1 MTRLIR
7 GFLLFS
13 ILLAGLWVSQRD
25 QTVPVVLAQVTS
37 TPVGQ
42 AFAPVV
48 LRPAQSA
55 TTPPPVTATL
65 SPTATHT
72 PVASLTP
79 TTTPT
84 VTPTSTATT
93 MPSALFESVLLLDGV
108 DDLAMVPHAPLLN
121 LGDDESFTVEFW
133 FYVANGAPF
142 PSQLD
147 TLVCQLEAFCLTVLR
162 QSSPADRVQFSLWV
176 NETTFQTYFYH
187 VWLVP
192 GWHYIAAT
200 YNHIDQSLQLY
211 VAGQRQIAETLPAPI
226 HISDQPLFVGN
237 GFPPALEMLRLSDL
251 IRYDQ
256 ATMTVPAVPWSA
268 DNHTVG
274 LWQFNEPAGT
284 QIFQDLSG
292 HNLVMF
298 GQNGAHTG
306 QP

>member
-84 VTPTSTATT
+84 ATPTSTATT

-121 LGDDESFTVEFW
+121 LGDD
-133 FYVANGAPF
+133 
-142 PSQLD
+142 
-147 TLVCQLEAFCLTVLR
+147 
-162 QSSPADRVQFSLWV
+162 
-176 NETTFQTYFYH
+176 
-187 VWLVP
+187 
-192 GWHYIAAT
+192 
-200 YNHIDQSLQLY
+200 
-211 VAGQRQIAETLPAPI
+211 
-226 HISDQPLFVGN
+226 
-237 GFPPALEMLRLSDL
+237 
-251 IRYDQ
+251 
-256 ATMTVPAVPWSA
+256 
-268 DNHTVG
+268 
-274 LWQFNEPAGT
+274 
-284 QIFQDLSG
+284 
-292 HNLVMF
+292 
-298 GQNGAHTG
+298 
-306 QP
+306 